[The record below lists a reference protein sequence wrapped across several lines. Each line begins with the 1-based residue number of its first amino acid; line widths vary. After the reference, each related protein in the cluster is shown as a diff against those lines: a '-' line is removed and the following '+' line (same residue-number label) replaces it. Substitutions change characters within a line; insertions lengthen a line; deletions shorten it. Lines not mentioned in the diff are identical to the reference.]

1 MNSLTL
7 EPKDGYW
14 RINEKALS
22 ICSPEKQAIF
32 ETHLKMKKFKS
43 PIVEREIHT
52 FHNRK
57 AEIKAMNYKF
67 KNLYSDHLKDYP
79 NIEEL
84 IFDPKNEEITN

>member
-14 RINEKALS
+14 QMNNKPLA
-22 ICSPEKQAIF
+22 ICSPEKQQIF

-57 AEIKAMNYKF
+57 EEVKSWNYKF
-67 KNLYSDHLKDYP
+67 RNLHQDYLKDYP

-84 IFDPKNEEITN
+84 IFDPKN